1 MTLHV
6 WRATV
11 TLQKKFQHFE
21 ETVEVGT
28 LPNGQKHDF
37 EESCDDII
45 RPSEMLNIL
54 MWKNRKG

>member
-21 ETVEVGT
+21 EIVGVGT
-28 LPNGQKHDF
+28 LPNGEKHDF
-37 EESCDDII
+37 GGSRDDII
-45 RPSEMLNIL
+45 RPS
-54 MWKNRKG
+54 RDDDH